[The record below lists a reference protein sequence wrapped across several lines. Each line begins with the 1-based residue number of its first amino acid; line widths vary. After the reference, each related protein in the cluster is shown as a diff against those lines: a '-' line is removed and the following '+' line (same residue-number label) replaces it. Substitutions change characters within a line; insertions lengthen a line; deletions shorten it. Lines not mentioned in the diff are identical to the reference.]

1 MRCTL
6 PLLGTVLIGVVLTAG
21 ARADRLINVP
31 EATKLVAGTVR
42 YEQMYGLSNRAI
54 QRESFLYAVDD
65 TVEIE
70 ARHFRSSGRDDTT
83 LDLYATIISP
93 FKGYAPG
100 FAIGVRDAL
109 DATRDGF
116 RPWIAVTF
124 REPYQI
130 GEIERGADLTI
141 GAFFG
146 QRGSALVGF
155 SIPVGPDLRF
165 LAENDGYRLSAGVQ
179 YAPIRNLELRL
190 LTEDLTPLGSFRYS
204 LRF

>member
-1 MRCTL
+1 MRRSLSPLGPILAGLALTTL
-6 PLLGTVLIGVVLTAG
+6 

-42 YEQMYGLSNRAI
+42 YEEMYGLSDRAV

-65 TVEIE
+65 TLAVE
-70 ARHFRSSGRDDTT
+70 ARHFRSDGRDDTT
-83 LDLYATIISP
+83 VDLYATIISP

-100 FAIGVRDAL
+100 FAVGVRDAL
-109 DATRDGF
+109 GATRDGF
-116 RPWIAVTF
+116 RPWLAVTF
-124 REPYQI
+124 REPYQV

-146 QRGSALVGF
+146 RHGSALVGF
-155 SIPVGPDLRF
+155 SIPLGPDLRF

-190 LTEDLTPLGSFRYS
+190 VTEDLTPLGSFRYS